1 VPDPLFGYLVVWLF
15 GCLVIWLFGC
25 LVIWLFG
32 YLVVW
37 LFGCLVIW
45 LFGCCAPSALPRF
58 LALQSWFLQPLHL
71 IPPHY
76 VDKQVLLLL

>member
-25 LVIWLFG
+25 LV
-32 YLVVW
+32 VW

-45 LFGCCAPSALPRF
+45 LFGCLVVWLLRALCFASFPCPAVVV
-58 LALQSWFLQPLHL
+58 LAAT
-71 IPPHY
+71 PPHPTT
-76 VDKQVLLLL
+76 LCG